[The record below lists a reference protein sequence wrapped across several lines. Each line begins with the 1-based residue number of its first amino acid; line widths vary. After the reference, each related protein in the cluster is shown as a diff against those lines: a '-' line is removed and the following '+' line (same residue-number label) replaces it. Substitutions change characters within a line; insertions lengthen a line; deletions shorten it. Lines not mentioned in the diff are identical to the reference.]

1 MERLFFFV
9 ERQQEADA
17 LWKKP
22 SQGQAGM
29 ALAFWVIQQLLRVA
43 NSLIDNLL
51 PLGKQK
57 QAFGKNLIYNWIRRT
72 STMFLIPST
81 VTDNTAKII
90 SQR

>member
-1 MERLFFFV
+1 MELSFFFV
-9 ERQQEADA
+9 ERQQEAAA
-17 LWKKP
+17 LKKTIP
-22 SQGQAGM
+22 GASWDGSRFLSRSATATCCELSM
-29 ALAFWVIQQLLRVA
+29 L
-43 NSLIDNLL
+43 NLL

>member
-1 MERLFFFV
+1 M
-9 ERQQEADA
+9 
-17 LWKKP
+17 KKAIP
-22 SQGQAGM
+22 GASWDGSRFLSHSATATCCELSIG
-29 ALAFWVIQQLLRVA
+29 
-43 NSLIDNLL
+43 NLL
-51 PLGKQK
+51 LLVKQK